1 MKQINFPKNDL
12 KSAVNQSKRGRAF
25 LFYTNVVLSV
35 IVMGFLITTCFQ
47 QGNAP
52 LSFWPLSIGLAI
64 IVGWISSEYQ
74 KQEKRYILPLSRFNV
89 LPTERELVEYFQTK
103 KQNLDKKIEKSEKEL
118 LRLKAEN
125 DETIEFINKLPA
137 DLPKKK
143 IQKPY
148 LVT

>member
-1 MKQINFPKNDL
+1 MKN
-12 KSAVNQSKRGRAF
+12 RGRIQ
-25 LFYTNVVLSV
+25 S
-35 IVMGFLITTCFQ
+35 
-47 QGNAP
+47 QG
-52 LSFWPLSIGLAI
+52 
-64 IVGWISSEYQ
+64 E
-74 KQEKRYILPLSRFNV
+74 
-89 LPTERELVEYFQTK
+89 
-103 KQNLDKKIEKSEKEL
+103 KIEKSEKEL